1 MLLLP
6 ATIALTA
13 LKSGVTVELIAD
25 PSFVIL
31 SEKVKYVLEIA
42 LPTWLSKSLIV
53 YESEFEMRISTS
65 SPESETVWD
74 REVSWEEVPIAL
86 VPNSRSKS
94 QFQFIHSLDEV

>member
-1 MLLLP
+1 MDQLYLERMLLLP

-42 LPTWLSKSLIV
+42 LPT
-53 YESEFEMRISTS
+53 
-65 SPESETVWD
+65 
-74 REVSWEEVPIAL
+74 
-86 VPNSRSKS
+86 
-94 QFQFIHSLDEV
+94 